1 MNITVDISNVVL
13 KTDRLVLREWKESD
27 LEDFF
32 EYCSVDGVGQMA
44 GWSPHEN
51 IEKSKAILDL
61 FIKEKKTFCIEFEG
75 KAIGSVG
82 IETYNENEF
91 PEYANLKGREIGF
104 VLSKAYWGKGIMPE
118 AVKAVIKYCFEDLG
132 CDFLMCGHFV
142 WNTQSKR
149 VHKSAD
155 STISKPLTTL
165 QEWVRTNRRMRTCF
179 SYRILKRKN
188 NKQTKR
194 HLSRFPTRDSATK

>member
-51 IEKSKAILDL
+51 IEKSKESLDL
-61 FIKEKKTFCIEFEG
+61 CIKEKKTFCIEFES

-82 IETYNENEF
+82 IEKYKENVF

-132 CDFLMCGHFV
+132 CDFLICGHFV

-149 VHKSAD
+149 VQQKCGFRYLK
-155 STISKPLTTL
+155 TIDYVT
-165 QEWVRTNRRMRTCF
+165 RMGTHE
-179 SYRILKRKN
+179 
-188 NKQTKR
+188 QTDENVLF
-194 HLSRFPTRDSATK
+194 LSDFEAQK

>member
-51 IEKSKAILDL
+51 IEKSKEILDL

-82 IETYNENEF
+82 IERYNENAF

-118 AVKAVIKYCFEDLG
+118 AVKAVIKYCFEGLG

-149 VHKSAD
+149 VQQKCGFRYLKTVD
-155 STISKPLTTL
+155 YVT
-165 QEWVRTNRRMRTCF
+165 RMGTHE
-179 SYRILKRKN
+179 
-188 NKQTKR
+188 QTDENVLF
-194 HLSRFPTRDSATK
+194 LSDFEAQK

>member
-44 GWSPHEN
+44 GWLPHEN

-75 KAIGSVG
+75 KAIGSLG

-104 VLSKAYWGKGIMPE
+104 VLSKTCWGKGIMPE

-149 VHKSAD
+149 VQQKCGFRYLKTVD
-155 STISKPLTTL
+155 YVT
-165 QEWVRTNRRMRTCF
+165 RMGTHE
-179 SYRILKRKN
+179 
-188 NKQTKR
+188 QTDENVLF
-194 HLSRFPTRDSATK
+194 LSDFEAQK

>member
-51 IEKSKAILDL
+51 IEKSKEILDL

-82 IETYNENEF
+82 IEMYNENEF

-104 VLSKAYWGKGIMPE
+104 VLSKTYWGKGIMPE

-149 VHKSAD
+149 VQQKCGFHYLKTVD
-155 STISKPLTTL
+155 YVT
-165 QEWVRTNRRMRTCF
+165 RMGTHE
-179 SYRILKRKN
+179 
-188 NKQTKR
+188 QTDENVLF
-194 HLSRFPTRDSATK
+194 LSDFEAQK

>member
-51 IEKSKAILDL
+51 IEKSKEILDL
-61 FIKEKKTFCIEFEG
+61 FIKEKKTFCIEFKG

-149 VHKSAD
+149 VQQKCGFHYLN
-155 STISKPLTTL
+155 TIDYVT
-165 QEWVRTNRRMRTCF
+165 RMGTHE
-179 SYRILKRKN
+179 
-188 NKQTKR
+188 QTDENVLF
-194 HLSRFPTRDSATK
+194 LSDFEAQK

>member
-51 IEKSKAILDL
+51 IEKSKEILDL

-82 IETYNENEF
+82 IEKYNEKF
-91 PEYANLKGREIGF
+91 
-104 VLSKAYWGKGIMPE
+104 
-118 AVKAVIKYCFEDLG
+118 
-132 CDFLMCGHFV
+132 
-142 WNTQSKR
+142 
-149 VHKSAD
+149 
-155 STISKPLTTL
+155 
-165 QEWVRTNRRMRTCF
+165 
-179 SYRILKRKN
+179 KN
-188 NKQTKR
+188 NNN
-194 HLSRFPTRDSATK
+194 H

>member
-1 MNITVDISNVVL
+1 MNISVDISNVVL

-44 GWSPHEN
+44 GWLPHEN
-51 IEKSKAILDL
+51 IEKSKEILDL
-61 FIKEKKTFCIEFEG
+61 FIKDKKTFCIEFEG

-82 IETYNENEF
+82 IEKYNESEF
-91 PEYANLKGREIGF
+91 PEYDNLKGREIGF
-104 VLSKAYWGKGIMPE
+104 VLSKAYWGRGIMPE

-149 VHKSAD
+149 VQQKCGFRYLK
-155 STISKPLTTL
+155 TIDYIT
-165 QEWVRTNRRMRTCF
+165 RMGTHEQTDENVLF
-179 SYRILKRKN
+179 LSDFEAQKRAERGN
-188 NKQTKR
+188 I
-194 HLSRFPTRDSATK
+194 